1 MNTND
6 IKNEILG
13 YDKHLQN
20 DKKQFFDE
28 LENLRNSFVQEYSES
43 KVRAMGIEN
52 YVLGLNNNNDS
63 FCYKMEYTL
72 TDLGNIQGAQAIKH
86 GIYFGK
92 QGQSKKPSYHYKKCL
107 GKNKDEA
114 FANLK
119 EEICTLIREGGS
131 EDKTVILQS
140 KISPMLRG
148 KILYVYHPLRYLP
161 IYSDSSL
168 DYFISKLSLKST
180 NMKDPYFKQK
190 ILLEFKNGNKIL
202 KKWTNIQYA
211 NFLFELLGKPNQNAV
226 SEEFADEKLLQE
238 VNLHPTIQYDV
249 SENEDCPKKKGC
261 KHIVKGV
268 SVYVRNINEAKKALA
283 MAEYECEIDP
293 KHETFIRKKE
303 DINYTEPHHLIPM
316 SFQSEFST
324 SLDVAANIVSLCS
337 GCHNKIHYG
346 RDYEDM
352 IKLLYKKRRDRLKNA
367 GIVISLENL
376 LSYYK

>member
-6 IKNEILG
+6 IKNEILD
-13 YDKHLQN
+13 YDKYLQN
-20 DKKQFFDE
+20 DGKQFFDD

-43 KVRAMGIEN
+43 KVRTMVMN
-52 YVLGLNNNNDS
+52 DYVLGLNNNNNS

-72 TDLGNIQGAQAIKH
+72 TGLGNIQGAQAIKH

-92 QGQSKKPSYHYKKCL
+92 QGQSKTPSYHYKKCL
-107 GKNKDEA
+107 GKNEDEA

-119 EEICTLIREGGS
+119 EEICTLIREGDS
-131 EDKTVILQS
+131 MDETLILHS

-148 KILYVYHPLRYLP
+148 KILYVYHPLLYLP
-161 IYSDSSL
+161 IYADSSL
-168 DYFISKLSLKST
+168 DYFISKLSLKTT
-180 NMKDPYFKQK
+180 NKKDPYFKQK
-190 ILLEFKNGNKIL
+190 ILLEFKNGSKIL
-202 KKWTNIQYA
+202 RKWTNIQYVY
-211 NFLFELLGKPNQNAV
+211 FLFKLLGKQNQNDV

-249 SENEDCPKKKGC
+249 SKNADCPKKKGR
-261 KHIVKGV
+261 KHIIKGG

-352 IKLLYKKRRDRLKNA
+352 IKLLYTKRQSRLKNA
-367 GIVISLENL
+367 DIVISLDEL